1 MCVCF
6 PLPYHNLADASF
18 CNYHGLQY
26 PVRGGAFTGAH
37 HVAGLRVLEP
47 EEYGGDPAAG
57 AAAAERELKQLLE
70 GLAQHLFG
78 SGTEVRLPFVCH
90 SISYM

>member
-1 MCVCF
+1 M
-6 PLPYHNLADASF
+6 
-18 CNYHGLQY
+18 
-26 PVRGGAFTGAH
+26 
-37 HVAGLRVLEP
+37 LET

-78 SGTEVRLPFVCH
+78 SGTKVRSTVHLLSPSMH
-90 SISYM
+90 ASP